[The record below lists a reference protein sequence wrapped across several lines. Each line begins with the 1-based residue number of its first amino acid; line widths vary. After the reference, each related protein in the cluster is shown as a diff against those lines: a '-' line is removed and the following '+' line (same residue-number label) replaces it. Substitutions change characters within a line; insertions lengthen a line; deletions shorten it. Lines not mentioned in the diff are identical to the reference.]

1 MTVKECYDLFGGDYD
16 DVIARLRKDERVCKY
31 LKLLAE
37 SREKDLTDDA
47 LARSD
52 FQEAFLHIHNLK
64 GIALNLSLT
73 PLFRASDTLCE
84 ALRHG
89 DPGYDVSPLM
99 QDVSDALGNI
109 LSASAQLQN

>member
-16 DVIARLRKDERVCKY
+16 DVIARLRKDERIRKY
-31 LKLLAE
+31 LMLLTE
-37 SREKDLTDDA
+37 SPEQELTAAALEKQDY
-47 LARSD
+47 
-52 FQEAFLHIHNLK
+52 QEAFLHIHNLK

-89 DPGYDVSPLM
+89 DPGYDVSPLLR
-99 QDVSDALGNI
+99 DVGTVFDGI
-109 LSASAQLQN
+109 VSAAAQLQD